1 MSTST
6 NTSFGFTVGS
16 ALGKGAAYALHG
28 VALAAQSTGQFGK
41 DVAASASVAYA
52 EKSAELAE
60 QRKQALA
67 KALAMREAGLLPAA
81 TEVVPAKPVARQRKI
96 ATAKA

>member
-6 NTSFGFTVGS
+6 NTSFGITVGT

-28 VALAAQSTGQFGK
+28 AALAAQSAGQFGK

-60 QRKQALA
+60 QRKAAALA
-67 KALAMREAGLLPAA
+67 ALARRA
-81 TEVVPAKPVARQRKI
+81 EVVAPEVVAVKPVARQRKL